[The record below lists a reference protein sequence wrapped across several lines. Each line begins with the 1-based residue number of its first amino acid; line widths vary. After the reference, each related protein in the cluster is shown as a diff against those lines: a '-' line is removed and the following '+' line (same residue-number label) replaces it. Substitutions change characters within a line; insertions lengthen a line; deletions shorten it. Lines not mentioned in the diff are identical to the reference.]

1 MSTRSPAWP
10 KGVCPRSCPQGDGL
24 GQILVEPQG
33 LADGPGV
40 LGYLQRMG
48 QPGPVMIPFGKK
60 EYLRLLLQP
69 AKRLAVEDPVPVPLE
84 DGTDI
89 AFFFRAV
96 SSS

>member
-1 MSTRSPAWP
+1 MSERGMTQIM
-10 KGVCPRSCPQGDGL
+10 PQCNGL
-24 GQILVEPQG
+24 GQVFVKPQG
-33 LADGPGV
+33 PSNRARNLR
-40 LGYLQRMG
+40 YLQRMG